1 MTNKNQCVNST
12 VMNGFVEQSKVLS
25 EVLVSKK
32 SLELV
37 CSANPETDILNTA
50 NHPSEKG
57 CSDIKFAVQKM
68 AGKSVNDIR
77 SYRI

>member
-1 MTNKNQCVNST
+1 
-12 VMNGFVEQSKVLS
+12 MNGFVDQSKALS
-25 EVLVSKK
+25 EGLVSKK
-32 SLELV
+32 ALEQV
-37 CSANPETDILNTA
+37 SSANPETDILNTS

>member
-1 MTNKNQCVNST
+1 
-12 VMNGFVEQSKVLS
+12 MNGFVDQSKALS
-25 EVLVSKK
+25 EGLVSKK
-32 SLELV
+32 ALELV
-37 CSANPETDILNTA
+37 GSANPETDILNTS

-57 CSDIKFAVQKM
+57 CNDIKFAVQKM